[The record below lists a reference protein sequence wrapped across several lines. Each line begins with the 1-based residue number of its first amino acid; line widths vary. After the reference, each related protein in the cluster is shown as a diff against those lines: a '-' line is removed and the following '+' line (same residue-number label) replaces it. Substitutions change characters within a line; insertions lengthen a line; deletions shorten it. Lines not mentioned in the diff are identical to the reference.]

1 MLSDRPQCTH
11 VITLDVESSS
21 KSHKGYLITF
31 GFILERSPL
40 SALSKDV
47 TKVSTKLPIKKS
59 TSIHTRVVPTWDAKI
74 AEKKSQK
81 GNLLSTT
88 KIASLEENQKLRAS
102 IRSDSKLHFQLNL
115 LMMTARSQTT
125 FRLIILRHIVN
136 NHRKQKYPAV
146 PTFLLIQNSSWTNKD
161 HRKKKSKIYAL
172 LQSLSLKTNYIK
184 LALKKIPILTSQVA

>member
-59 TSIHTRVVPTWDAKI
+59 TSIHTRVVPTWDANI

-88 KIASLEENQKLRAS
+88 KIA
-102 IRSDSKLHFQLNL
+102 
-115 LMMTARSQTT
+115 
-125 FRLIILRHIVN
+125 
-136 NHRKQKYPAV
+136 
-146 PTFLLIQNSSWTNKD
+146 
-161 HRKKKSKIYAL
+161 
-172 LQSLSLKTNYIK
+172 
-184 LALKKIPILTSQVA
+184 